1 MHVGNKNNFND
12 ADHVRSIVTDIPN
25 QNTNIKIEHIKRKY
39 LMLATVLSS
48 AVLGI
53 DAYIVKVEVDVADG
67 LPAFSTVGLP
77 DSAIKESRD
86 RVTAAIKN
94 SGFYFP
100 PSRITAN
107 LAPAHIRKAGSA
119 FDLPIAI
126 GVMAA
131 TNQVEPLNLESTMIL
146 GELALDGNIRSIQGG
161 LPIAIAAK
169 HNGVENL
176 ILPAENA
183 KEAAIVEGL
192 KVYPVE
198 SLTEAVTFL
207 NAVNDISPV
216 PPTLNTTVE
225 KTETE
230 SYLDLIDVKGQEHV
244 KRAVEVAAAGGHNL
258 IMIGPPGS
266 GKTMIAKRISSI
278 LPELS
283 IEESLETTKIQSI
296 LGILPSDTPLVTVRP
311 FRSPHHTISDAGLI
325 GGGNVPRPGEVS
337 LSHNGVLFL
346 DELPE
351 FRRNVLEVMRQPL
364 EDGYVTISRAAA
376 SLTYPANFM
385 LVAAMNPCPCG
396 FFSDPNRECKC
407 SPNQI
412 QTYVSRISGPLLDRI
427 DIQVEVPAVKYAEL
441 SADVTGE
448 QSTVVRE
455 RVEAARRIQH
465 QRFEGTTIHANANM
479 ESKQIREYCKIETQA
494 QDLLRVAINQLGLS
508 ARAYDR
514 ILKVSRTIADLDENP
529 SIEAVHVSE
538 AIQYRSLD
546 RSFWRK

>member
-1 MHVGNKNNFND
+1 
-12 ADHVRSIVTDIPN
+12 
-25 QNTNIKIEHIKRKY
+25 
-39 LMLATVLSS
+39 MLATVLSS

-131 TNQVEPLNLESTMIL
+131 TNQVDPMNLESTMIL
-146 GELALDGNIRSIQGG
+146 GELALDGNIRNIQGG
-161 LPIAIAAK
+161 LPIALAAK

-176 ILPAENA
+176 VLPAENA
-183 KEAAIVEGL
+183 KEAAIVEGVN
-192 KVYPVE
+192 VYPVE

-207 NAVNDISPV
+207 NAVNEISPV
-216 PPTLNTTVE
+216 APTLNTTLE
-225 KTETE
+225 NTDTE

-244 KRAVEVAAAGGHNL
+244 KRAVEVAAAGGHNI

-266 GKTMIAKRISSI
+266 GKTMIAKRIPSI
-278 LPELS
+278 LPKLS
-283 IEESLETTKIQSI
+283 VDESLETTKIQSI
-296 LGILPSDTPLVTVRP
+296 IGILPSDTPLVTVRP

-364 EDGYVTISRAAA
+364 EDGSVTISRAAA

-407 SPNQI
+407 SPKQI

-448 QSTVVRE
+448 MSTVVRE

-465 QRFEGTTIHANANM
+465 QRFEETTIHANANM

-514 ILKVSRTIADLDENP
+514 ILKVSRTIADLDESM

-546 RSFWRK
+546 RSFWKKQ

>member
-1 MHVGNKNNFND
+1 
-12 ADHVRSIVTDIPN
+12 
-25 QNTNIKIEHIKRKY
+25 
-39 LMLATVLSS
+39 MLATVLSS

-67 LPAFSTVGLP
+67 LPAFNTVGLP

-94 SGFYFP
+94 AGFYFP

-131 TNQVEPLNLESTMIL
+131 TNQVDPMNLESTMIL

-169 HNGVENL
+169 HNGIENL
-176 ILPAENA
+176 VIPAENA

-192 KVYPVE
+192 KVYPVN

-207 NAVNDISPV
+207 NAVEDIPPV
-216 PPTLNTTVE
+216 PPTLNTTIE
-225 KTETE
+225 KTDTE
-230 SYLDLIDVKGQEHV
+230 SYLDLMDVKGQEHA
-244 KRAVEVAAAGGHNL
+244 KRAVEVAAAGAHNL

-266 GKTMIAKRISSI
+266 GKTMIAKRIPSI

-296 LGILPSDTPLVTVRP
+296 IGILPSDTPLVTIRP

-364 EDGYVTISRAAA
+364 EDGSVTISRAAA
-376 SLTYPANFM
+376 TLDYPANFM

-407 SPNQI
+407 SPKQI

-441 SADVTGE
+441 SAEVTGE

-465 QRFEGTTIHANANM
+465 QRFADTTIHANANM
-479 ESKQIREYCKIETQA
+479 ESKQIREYCKIEAQA
-494 QDLLRVAINQLGLS
+494 QELLRVAINQLGLS

-514 ILKVSRTIADLDENP
+514 ILKVSRTIADLDESP
-529 SIEAVHVSE
+529 SIEALHVSE

-546 RSFWRK
+546 RSFWKK

>member
-1 MHVGNKNNFND
+1 
-12 ADHVRSIVTDIPN
+12 
-25 QNTNIKIEHIKRKY
+25 
-39 LMLATVLSS
+39 MLATVLSS
-48 AVLGI
+48 ALLGI
-53 DAYIVKVEVDVADG
+53 DAYIVKVEVDVAGG
-67 LPAFSTVGLP
+67 LPYFTTVGLP

-100 PSRITAN
+100 QTRITAN
-107 LAPAHIRKAGSA
+107 LAPADIRKAGSA

-131 TNQVEPLNLESTMIL
+131 TNQVNLARLENAMIL
-146 GELALDGNIRSIQGG
+146 GELSLDGNIRGIQGG

-169 HNGVENL
+169 ENGIEDL

-183 KEAAIVEGL
+183 KEAAIVEGVN
-192 KVYPVE
+192 VYPVT
-198 SLTEAVTFL
+198 SLSEATAFL
-207 NAVNDISPV
+207 NS
-216 PPTLNTTVE
+216 E
-225 KTETE
+225 KEIAPQPHA
-230 SYLDLIDVKGQEHV
+230 LDTDTHVAHPEMQIDLLDVKGQEHV
-244 KRAVEVAAAGGHNL
+244 KRAIEVAAAGGHNL

-266 GKTMIAKRISSI
+266 GKTMIAKRIPSI
-278 LPELS
+278 LPRLS
-283 IEESLETTKIQSI
+283 MAESLETTKIQSI
-296 LGILPSDTPLVTVRP
+296 IGILPNDTPLVVIRP
-311 FRSPHHTISDAGLI
+311 YRSPHHTISDAGLI

-337 LSHNGVLFL
+337 LAHNGVLFL

-364 EDGYVTISRAAA
+364 EDRQVTISRAAA

-396 FFSDPNRECKC
+396 FFSDPSRDCKC
-407 SPNQI
+407 TPNQI
-412 QTYVSRISGPLLDRI
+412 QNYVSRISGPLLDRI

-441 SADVTGE
+441 SAEITGE
-448 QSTVVRE
+448 PSARVQE
-455 RVEAARRIQH
+455 RVEEARQIQH
-465 QRFEGTTIHANANM
+465 RRFAGTTIHANAGM
-479 ESKQIREYCKIETQA
+479 ESKQIREYCKVDDQA

-514 ILKVSRTIADLDENP
+514 ILKVARTIADLDQNP
-529 SIEAVHVSE
+529 NIEAIHISE

-546 RSFWRK
+546 RSFWKK

>member
-1 MHVGNKNNFND
+1 
-12 ADHVRSIVTDIPN
+12 
-25 QNTNIKIEHIKRKY
+25 
-39 LMLATVLSS
+39 MLATVLSS

-67 LPAFSTVGLP
+67 LPAFNTVGLP

-94 SGFYFP
+94 SGYYFP

-107 LAPAHIRKAGSA
+107 LAPADIRKTGSA

-126 GVMAA
+126 GLLAA
-131 TNQVEPLNLESTMIL
+131 TDQAEYNSLDNTMIL
-146 GELALDGNIRSIQGG
+146 GELALDGSIRSIQGG
-161 LPIAIAAK
+161 LPIALAAK
-169 HNGVENL
+169 HNGLQHLV
-176 ILPAENA
+176 LPSENA

-192 KVYPVE
+192 NVYPVE
-198 SLTEAVTFL
+198 SLTDTVDFL
-207 NAVNDISPV
+207 NSTKVIQPE
-216 PPTLNTTVE
+216 PPTL
-225 KTETE
+225 
-230 SYLDLIDVKGQEHV
+230 SYALDRIDSDNLLDMIDVKGQEHV

-266 GKTMIAKRISSI
+266 GKTMIAKRIPSI
-278 LPELS
+278 LPTLS
-283 IEESLETTKIQSI
+283 IDESLETTKIQSI
-296 LGILPSDTPLVTVRP
+296 IGILPSDTPLVMTRP

-325 GGGNVPRPGEVS
+325 GGGAVPRPGEVS

-407 SPNQI
+407 SSNQI

-448 QSTVVRE
+448 RSVVVRQ
-455 RVEAARRIQH
+455 RVETARKIQH
-465 QRFEGTTIHANANM
+465 QRFNGTSIHANANM
-479 ESKQIREYCKIETQA
+479 ESKQIREYCRIETQA
-494 QDLLRVAINQLGLS
+494 QELLRIAISQLGLS

-514 ILKVSRTIADLDENP
+514 ILKVSRTIADLDGNQN
-529 SIEAVHVSE
+529 IEDLHVSE

-546 RSFWRK
+546 RSFWIK